1 MASVHKFPDFAVIC
15 SFLERYGELLQLPDL
30 TIPELKE
37 AIEESKC
44 DVPILKEMII
54 KLMRRLVKNVN
65 VDKWERHLVKISRY
79 YSSMAAWEVDTLG
92 YSQSKLET
100 KLGILK
106 YLCDSQFDE
115 KSKFKAAVNEMDP
128 EQMRVQP
135 IGRDKMGLVYWYQ
148 KDHDANIRV
157 YREEQD
163 DMDSSTWEM
172 VSQDRDDLAGLLAV
186 LRKGSNKLNP
196 LELKTDD
203 SESTTTSVTNE
214 EEADVD
220 MKEEAT
226 KPSRSGT
233 PVPFNIKKETVKEE
247 TEIKEMEVK
256 QESGDLKIL
265 NQSLK
270 EESDEK
276 TSAEVKDEKSPK
288 VKEESLEV
296 KEELPEVKEESP
308 KVKGEVPEV
317 KEESPKVKGE
327 VPEVKE
333 ELPVVKEESPEDKKE
348 LPEFKEEQQVKV
360 EPHKTKNSTVEDTK
374 DLQEKSDERTKDAV
388 EIRKDGEHIKEELTG
403 DEKSVKHEQPVMF
416 AEKMEAERSVSPAER
431 ASQEHTIHIKR
442 ESVIVKAE
450 SKIKDT
456 PVTFGTNI
464 ANCDLPGKKDGI
476 NIGDVGKVE
485 SDIKAET
492 DQARVDSVN
501 LDRTSPRITSETR
514 SSAEDDH
521 AVSDQGQK
529 SSKDGEK
536 QEGKD
541 LDKDNKKSE
550 ENCKQMGEGENKKS
564 DDGKM
569 EHSQRVVPGGRSVP
583 PPPPAPPAPAPPRSM
598 FMRPW
603 ETTPAQLER
612 ERERKV
618 KEKQVEERQ
627 REEREIL
634 DKSKDC
640 QIPGLLG
647 RDGAKTEEL
656 KGAPVEDTKPVL
668 GVIHGE
674 VVEKSSVSSK
684 EESVEKPV
692 EKADG
697 SRESLI
703 GTSIKDTAET
713 GHTETCSPAENN
725 KTSDSKEDCEMEQE
739 GKASGAEPAGDDKS
753 CDIAKSD
760 TEKEKDIS
768 SPEIKNK
775 EEQSSETVD
784 ENEVAVKEGGENV
797 DTIENRG
804 ETDLNQTDTTSLKDS
819 GKDDQDSEAKEDVT
833 ESNNTGLADED
844 KAVSQETESTV
855 EAEKE
860 SVDSIQG
867 EGPRDCSEKDSD
879 KPVGDECDGVTGR
892 EEGAVEEQQTR
903 GTRSLRARRIKEDD
917 KKEEDEKEKKKP
929 GPPRRR
935 GRPKKKTA
943 ASSQE
948 EKTSQDDATSQEEG
962 EETSKKRDPASVV
975 FQEEQDDMK
984 SQGDEDEEEEDD
996 DDDEEDDD
1004 DDDGLPKKRGPKKK
1018 GVRTAK
1024 KKRKRKPAKLR
1035 FTPKRRASQ
1044 KATSKIVE
1052 MEKDEDEENGNA
1064 KKTKKISKKDI
1075 DSDWL
1080 SEENDDTPCCK
1091 CGLYNHPQW
1100 ILLCDK
1106 CDAGYHTACL
1116 RPPLMAIPDGNWYC
1130 PKCEHEDLIIKLQEK
1145 LEDLDADLKKK
1156 DRQERRKE
1164 RKIKWKYTEV
1174 CAENIL
1180 PELETVVRAK
1190 KRREPEESDERS
1202 REERHRPRS
1211 HSHTSRSHRSHRSH
1225 GSRGSRHHRPR
1236 RRRHRPRSDFVV
1248 PDYEDDYE
1256 VVSRRSQRSRKTIDY
1271 SFNDFDSAIKSA
1283 IHEEVEEHKKAEQEY
1298 KSRRGISR
1306 GKDMSTIMGE
1316 EEEEEEEKEA
1326 GPEGGRLGAGR
1337 RKRRLNDLDWSSD
1350 DDKNSEDFQL
1360 DSENASESAEE
1371 SAVSNFSD
1379 ASDDSFA
1386 NSRRRAT
1393 RRQGGRRRGRRFMD
1407 LPRRRSERG
1416 RKRVRYYSSAE
1427 DDEEGSFYS
1436 GSSAG
1441 SYYSGSE
1448 SEDEQWTSGRR
1459 KAAAKV
1465 ISYRE
1470 YSDSD
1475 ASNSKSKKKR
1485 QKVKSSSS
1493 PSSSS
1498 SSSEEEDYTQRKRKF
1513 RIDSDD
1519 EDEEDA
1525 EDKRA
1530 EEKPKARKML
1540 DSDSDDSDSRRKK
1553 KKKSKDLQRT
1563 SLRKMSTRIDYKK
1576 MAGES
1581 SDSEEEGEDGERW
1594 QQDSNKENEEDSM
1607 SEKSSEGVSS
1617 QDRVRTSKQE
1627 GKAANPYP
1635 QVGQSYIP
1643 TTVNGGASTG
1653 EYYSG
1658 TAPSGQRGANSG
1670 ANGGTVNG
1678 EGEEEDDLLQVT
1690 DLIDYVTQDI

>member
-186 LRKGSNKLNP
+186 LKKGSNKLNP

-226 KPSRSGT
+226 KPSRCGT

-247 TEIKEMEVK
+247 TEVKEMEVK
-256 QESGDLKIL
+256 QESGDLKIS
-265 NQSLK
+265 NQTPK

-317 KEESPKVKGE
+317 REGL
-327 VPEVKE
+327 PE
-333 ELPVVKEESPEDKKE
+333 VKEESPEVKKE
-348 LPEFKEEQQVKV
+348 LPEVKEEQQVKE
-360 EPHKTKNSTVEDTK
+360 EPQNTENSTAEDTK
-374 DLQEKSDERTKDAV
+374 DLQEKSVNRIKDAV
-388 EIRKDGEHIKEELTG
+388 EIKKDDELIKEEMTG
-403 DEKSVKHEQPVMF
+403 DEKSVKREQPVMF

-431 ASQEHTIHIKR
+431 ASQEQTIHIKR

-456 PVTFGTNI
+456 PLAFGTNI

-476 NIGDVGKVE
+476 DIGDVGKVE
-485 SDIKAET
+485 SEIKAENA
-492 DQARVDSVN
+492 QARVDSVN
-501 LDRTSPRITSETR
+501 LDRSSPKITSETR
-514 SSAEDDH
+514 SAEDKH

-529 SSKDGEK
+529 SSKDEEN
-536 QEGKD
+536 QERKD

-550 ENCKQMGEGENKKS
+550 DNCKQMRDGENKKP
-564 DDGKM
+564 DEGKT

-583 PPPPAPPAPAPPRSM
+583 PPAPAPLAPAPPRSM

-634 DKSKDC
+634 DKSKDV
-640 QIPGLLG
+640 QMPGLMG
-647 RDGAKTEEL
+647 RDGARTEEL
-656 KGAPVEDTKPVL
+656 KSAPVEDTKSVL
-668 GVIHGE
+668 DVVHGE

-684 EESVEKPV
+684 EESVEKPM

-697 SRESLI
+697 SRESLE
-703 GTSIKDTAET
+703 TNIKDTAER
-713 GHTETCSPAENN
+713 GHTETCSPAESN
-725 KTSDSKEDCEMEQE
+725 KTSDSKDDCEMEQE
-739 GKASGAEPAGDDKS
+739 GEASGAQPAGDDKS

-760 TEKEKDIS
+760 TEKEKD
-768 SPEIKNK
+768 E
-775 EEQSSETVD
+775 
-784 ENEVAVKEGGENV
+784 AAAKEGEENV
-797 DTIENRG
+797 DTNENTI
-804 ETDLNQTDTTSLKDS
+804 ETDPNQTDTTSLKDS
-819 GKDDQDSEAKEDVT
+819 GKDGLDSEAKEDVA
-833 ESNNTGLADED
+833 ESNNTGIADED
-844 KAVSQETESTV
+844 KAVSQDTESTV

-860 SVDSIQG
+860 KVDSIQG
-867 EGPRDCSEKDSD
+867 EGPQDCSEKDSD
-879 KPVGDECDGVTGR
+879 KPVGDECDGITER
-892 EEGAVEEQQTR
+892 EEGAVEDQQTR

-917 KKEEDEKEKKKP
+917 KKEEDEKEKKKT

-975 FQEEQDDMK
+975 FQEEQDDIK
-984 SQGDEDEEEEDD
+984 SQGDEDEEEEEDD
-996 DDDEEDDD
+996 DDDDEDDD

-1018 GVRTAK
+1018 GVRTAR

-1035 FTPKRRASQ
+1035 FTPKRKASQ
-1044 KATSKIVE
+1044 KASTKIVE
-1052 MEKDEDEENGNA
+1052 MEKDDYEENDNA

-1190 KRREPEESDERS
+1190 KQREPEESDERS
-1202 REERHRPRS
+1202 REERHRHHHRPRS
-1211 HSHTSRSHRSHRSH
+1211 HASRSHRSH

-1316 EEEEEEEKEA
+1316 EEEEEEEKEV

-1386 NSRRRAT
+1386 NSRRRAS

-1448 SEDEQWTSGRR
+1448 SEGEEWTSGRR

-1485 QKVKSSSS
+1485 LKVKSSSS

-1525 EDKRA
+1525 EDKGV

-1581 SDSEEEGEDGERW
+1581 SDSEEEGGEDGERW

-1627 GKAANPYP
+1627 GKAANPYS